1 MALTDLQR
9 RICRLLAERRVAHG
23 ESYVAGGAALQTL
36 LGADLVSRDI
46 DVFADSAEAV
56 REASSGDLADLAR
69 AKLAVEVLVERTG
82 FVEALVSDATGSAR
96 VEWAADSA
104 YRFFPLMTHPDLG
117 LTLHPIDAAT
127 NKALAL
133 VGRSEPRDWVDLIE
147 CHRRLQPLGYLIWAA
162 VGKDPGLSPA
172 FVLDQAAR
180 TARYTEA
187 DLEHLQFGGVRPTA
201 ADLSCTFRAALAQA
215 RAIVA
220 LLPPDSLGQCV
231 LTAAGAPAHWSDDE
245 LPAMLPQLRFHSGAL
260 HGAFPSVKPA

>member
-133 VGRSEPRDWVDLIE
+133 VGRS
-147 CHRRLQPLGYLIWAA
+147 
-162 VGKDPGLSPA
+162 
-172 FVLDQAAR
+172 
-180 TARYTEA
+180 
-187 DLEHLQFGGVRPTA
+187 
-201 ADLSCTFRAALAQA
+201 
-215 RAIVA
+215 
-220 LLPPDSLGQCV
+220 
-231 LTAAGAPAHWSDDE
+231 
-245 LPAMLPQLRFHSGAL
+245 
-260 HGAFPSVKPA
+260 